1 MVQSW
6 FGSQSHSPT
15 SRRSSVQV
23 TNGKISASA
32 RHHRVGRFA
41 ATMLVLMNSVPA
53 VAAPT
58 NIGSAA
64 PDFTGNK
71 GWLNTSK
78 PISIKDLRGKVVLLD
93 FWTYCCINCMHA
105 IPTLKALEAKYPN
118 ELVVLG
124 VHSGKFNN
132 EKDLENI
139 RAAVARYDVRH
150 PVVND
155 PEMTIWGAYDVDSWP
170 FFVLIDPSGKIISN
184 TRGEPGPALIEQVD
198 SLIASSRANKSLGSG
213 ALNIVA
219 EKDKIKKLPLMFPGK
234 VLADQATNRLIISD
248 TGHNRIIGADLNGQV
263 QFVIGSGKKGSAD
276 GSFSQAQLNAPQGVA
291 LKGDELFIADTE
303 NHVIRVANL
312 KLRTVS
318 TIAGTGKQSRSRE
331 GGVATAVALNSPWDL
346 SLVDGK
352 LFVAM
357 AGAHQIWQYSPTT
370 KQIAPWSGS
379 GRERIL
385 DGDASHACFS
395 QPSGLTSDGKKLYVA
410 DSEASGVRSVNLCDG
425 TASTI
430 VGKGL
435 FDFGDKDGIGP
446 AARLQHPLGV
456 LWYEGK
462 LYVADSYNHKIKI
475 LDPTSKKST
484 TFLGTGKPGFV
495 DGAKS
500 SFSEP
505 GGLTGAGGKLFIADT
520 NNHAIRVYDL
530 KSKLVSTLKLSKL

>member
-1 MVQSW
+1 M
-6 FGSQSHSPT
+6 F
-15 SRRSSVQV
+15 SRNQLLRRLSL
-23 TNGKISASA
+23 A
-32 RHHRVGRFA
+32 
-41 ATMLVLMNSVPA
+41 MLLLLVCAVLPNSVPA
-53 VAAPT
+53 FAAPT

-155 PEMTIWGAYDVDSWP
+155 PEMTIWGAYGVDSWP
-170 FFVLIDPSGKIISN
+170 YFVLIDPSGKIV
-184 TRGEPGPALIEQVD
+184 TTARGEPGPALIEQVD
-198 SLIASSRANKSLGSG
+198 SLISTSRGNKSLKSGS
-213 ALNIVA
+213 LNLVA
-219 EKDKIKKLPLMFPGK
+219 EKDKIKTAPLMFPGK
-234 VLADQATNRLIISD
+234 VLADQATGRLIISD
-248 TGHNRIIGADLNGQV
+248 SGHNRIIGADFNGQV
-263 QFVIGSGKKGSAD
+263 QFVIGSGKKGFAD
-276 GSFSQAQLNAPQGVA
+276 GSFARAQLNAPQGLA
-291 LKGDELFIADTE
+291 LKGEELFIADTE
-303 NHVIRVANL
+303 NHAIRVANL

-318 TIAGTGKQSRSRE
+318 TIAGNGKQARTRE
-331 GGVATAVALNSPWDL
+331 GGVARTVALNSPWDL
-346 SLVDGK
+346 TFVGGK
-352 LFVAM
+352 LYVAM

-370 KQIAPWSGS
+370 KQIVPWSGS
-379 GRERIL
+379 GRERNL
-385 DGDASHACFS
+385 DGAASHACFA

-410 DSEASGVRSVNLCDG
+410 DSEVSGVRSVNLSDG

-475 LDPTSKKST
+475 LDPST
-484 TFLGTGKPGFV
+484 KLSSTLLGTGKPGGS
-495 DGAKS
+495 DGAKPA
-500 SFSEP
+500 FSEP
-505 GGLTGAGGKLFIADT
+505 GGVSGAGGKLFIADT

-530 KSKLVSTLKLSKL
+530 KSKLVSTLQLSKL

>member
-1 MVQSW
+1 MLMG
-6 FGSQSHSPT
+6 GSAVPILRT
-15 SRRSSVQV
+15 PRSLRALQ
-23 TNGKISASA
+23 
-32 RHHRVGRFA
+32 
-41 ATMLVLMNSVPA
+41 MLVLFICVLVLNALPVLA
-53 VAAPT
+53 ETKV
-58 NIGSAA
+58 GSAA

-71 GWLNTSK
+71 GWLNTAK

-105 IPTLKALEAKYPN
+105 IATLKALEAKYPN

-170 FFVLIDPSGKIISN
+170 FFVLIDPSGKIVSN

-198 SLIASSRANKSLGSG
+198 SLIASSRTNKSLRSN

-234 VLADQATNRLIISD
+234 VLADQSTNRLIISD
-248 TGHNRIIGADLNGQV
+248 TGHNRIIAADLSGQV
-263 QFVIGSGKKGSAD
+263 QFVIGSGKKGLVD
-276 GSFSQAQLNAPQGVA
+276 GGFSQAQLNAPQGVA

-303 NHVIRVANL
+303 NHAIRVANL

-318 TIAGTGKQSRSRE
+318 TIAGTGKQSRTRE
-331 GGVATAVALNSPWDL
+331 GGVASAVALNSPWDL
-346 SLVDGK
+346 NLVDGK
-352 LFVAM
+352 LYVAM
-357 AGAHQIWQYSPTT
+357 AGAHQIWQYAPIT

-385 DGDASHACFS
+385 DGVASHACFS

-410 DSEASGVRSVNLCDG
+410 DSEASGVRSVNLSDG

-435 FDFGDKDGIGP
+435 FDFGDKDGVGP
-446 AARLQHPLGV
+446 SARLQHPLGV
-456 LWYEGK
+456 LWYDGK

-475 LDPTSKKST
+475 LDPSTKKST

-495 DGAKS
+495 DGAKP

-505 GGLTGAGGKLFIADT
+505 GGLSGAGGKLFIADT
-520 NNHAIRVYDL
+520 NNHAIRVYDF
-530 KSKLVSTLKLSKL
+530 KSKRVSTLKLSKL